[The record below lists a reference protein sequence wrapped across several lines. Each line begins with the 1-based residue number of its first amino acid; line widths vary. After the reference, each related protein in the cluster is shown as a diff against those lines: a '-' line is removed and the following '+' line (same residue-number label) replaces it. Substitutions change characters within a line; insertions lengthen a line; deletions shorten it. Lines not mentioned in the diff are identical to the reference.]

1 MRFEW
6 DEEKNRRNLAKHR
19 ISFQTAKL
27 VFEDP
32 NVHIQEDR
40 VVEGEERWKGLGLIG
55 GILVV
60 LVVHTRS
67 EEGGEDVVRIN
78 SARMAARTERS
89 AHDEAYL
96 GSGQGDSGP
105 SSNEGRGDRLHGY
118 PIDNRLEQGGG
129 GRVLP
134 ARQEVTDDPAGG
146 HEAVGEQLV
155 SNSDRG
161 VWRTQLP
168 LAQRPRPRLGR
179 RGSKRASARPWKNS
193 CAA

>member
-1 MRFEW
+1 
-6 DEEKNRRNLAKHR
+6 
-19 ISFQTAKL
+19 
-27 VFEDP
+27 EDP

-40 VVEGEERWKGLGLIG
+40 VVEGEERWKALGLIG

-129 GRVLP
+129 GRFLP
-134 ARQEVTDDPAGG
+134 ARQEVTDDPAGRRCSRLAQGTREGVPNTNQWPVAGG